1 MDIISILE
9 GLYLIYMYVFFKT
22 VYSIHHPF
30 EYMIVKND
38 LWKHP
43 INTGQY
49 ENKICKIG
57 TYASILGALLFLYR
71 GIGYETSKKYTKWI
85 IVIWL
90 FVSLM
95 TNINALIYVIPIL
108 LIEIFHYKLLG

>member
-1 MDIISILE
+1 
-9 GLYLIYMYVFFKT
+9 MYVFKT

-49 ENKICKIG
+49 ENKICKGG
-57 TYASILGALLFLYR
+57 TYASIRCIIIFILRF
-71 GIGYETSKKYTKWI
+71 GYETSKKYTK
-85 IVIWL
+85 
-90 FVSLM
+90 
-95 TNINALIYVIPIL
+95 
-108 LIEIFHYKLLG
+108 